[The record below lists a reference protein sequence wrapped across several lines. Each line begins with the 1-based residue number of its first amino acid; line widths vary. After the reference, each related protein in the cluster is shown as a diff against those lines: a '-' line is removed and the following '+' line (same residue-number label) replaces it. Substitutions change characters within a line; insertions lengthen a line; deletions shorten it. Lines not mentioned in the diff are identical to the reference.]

1 MESPLDGATMTPI
14 LAAANRRRGS
24 MRAARAALRNRR
36 LWAGLALAGALAASV
51 VLVWNRGS
59 DEGEANARVSEPVTS
74 IEAPTPARK
83 RDVRAAPAEAS
94 SAPQG
99 GFARYEDYFNRNYYA
114 TYSYAS
120 PAYAPAD
127 WGRGVT
133 AGAPSAP
140 QSAFTLPSIADLLEP
155 AKLLPN
161 VPLAV
166 PLSGALP
173 DGSRLAPAAMVSVP
187 APPSPIGLLTNN
199 TPFHLFV
206 TSDPVSAASSTAS
219 GAPSL
224 AGSGA
229 GGGSAAGGAVG
240 GVIGTAGS
248 VTGTAG
254 SLLHK

>member
-1 MESPLDGATMTPI
+1 L
-14 LAAANRRRGS
+14 
-24 MRAARAALRNRR
+24 
-36 LWAGLALAGALAASV
+36 AGLALGGALAAIV
-51 VLVWNRGS
+51 VLVWYRGS
-59 DEGEANARVSEPVTS
+59 DQGEANARVSEPVTS
-74 IEAPTPARK
+74 KPVEAPAPARK
-83 RDVRAAPAEAS
+83 RDAGAAPAESS

-99 GFARYEDYFNRNYYA
+99 GFARYEDYFKRNYYA

-127 WGRGVT
+127 WSRGAP
-133 AGAPSAP
+133 AGAPAVP

-161 VPLAV
+161 VPLAM
-166 PLSGALP
+166 PSTGALP
-173 DGSRLAPAAMVSVP
+173 DVSRLAPAVTVSVP
-187 APPSPIGLLTNN
+187 APSTPIGLLTNN

-224 AGSGA
+224 AWSGA
-229 GGGSAAGGAVG
+229 GGGSAGGAVG
-240 GVIGTAGS
+240 GVTATAGS

>member
-1 MESPLDGATMTPI
+1 
-14 LAAANRRRGS
+14 
-24 MRAARAALRNRR
+24 MRVVRAALRNRR
-36 LWAGLALAGALAASV
+36 LWAGLALGGALATVV

-74 IEAPTPARK
+74 KPIETPAPARK
-83 RDVRAAPAEAS
+83 RDVGAAPAESS
-94 SAPQG
+94 SAPQPD
-99 GFARYEDYFNRNYYA
+99 FARYEDYFNRNYYA

-127 WGRGVT
+127 WGRGVP

-140 QSAFTLPSIADLLEP
+140 QSAFTLPSIADLLGP

-161 VPLAV
+161 VPLAM
-166 PLSGALP
+166 PSTGALP
-173 DGSRLAPAAMVSVP
+173 DVSRLAPAATVSVP
-187 APPSPIGLLTNN
+187 VPSSPIGLLTNN

-219 GAPSL
+219 GAPSV
-224 AGSGA
+224 AWSGA
-229 GGGSAAGGAVG
+229 GGGSAGGGAVG
-240 GVIGTAGS
+240 GVTGTAGS

>member
-1 MESPLDGATMTPI
+1 
-14 LAAANRRRGS
+14 
-24 MRAARAALRNRR
+24 MRAASAAFRNRR
-36 LWAGLALAGALAASV
+36 LWAGLALGALGALAM
-51 VLVWNRGS
+51 LVWNRGS
-59 DEGEANARVSEPVTS
+59 DEGEANARVSDPVTS
-74 IEAPTPARK
+74 KPIEATPRARK
-83 RDVRAAPAEAS
+83 LDAGAAPAES
-94 SAPQG
+94 SAAPQA

-127 WGRGVT
+127 WGRGVP
-133 AGAPSAP
+133 AGVPSLP
-140 QSAFTLPSIADLLEP
+140 QSTFTLPSIADLLEP

-166 PLSGALP
+166 PSAAALP
-173 DGSRLAPAAMVSVP
+173 DASRLAPAAIVSMP

-206 TSDPVSAASSTAS
+206 TSDPVSAAASTAS
-219 GAPSL
+219 GAPSV
-224 AGSGA
+224 ASSGA

-240 GVIGTAGS
+240 GVTGTAGS

>member
-1 MESPLDGATMTPI
+1 
-14 LAAANRRRGS
+14 

-36 LWAGLALAGALAASV
+36 LLAGLALGGALAAIAM
-51 VLVWNRGS
+51 LVWNRGS
-59 DEGEANARVSEPVTS
+59 DEGGANARVSEPVTS
-74 IEAPTPARK
+74 KPIEAPAPARK
-83 RDVRAAPAEAS
+83 LDVGAAPAEPS

-127 WGRGVT
+127 WGRGAP

-161 VPLAV
+161 VPLTV
-166 PLSGALP
+166 PSTAELA
-173 DGSRLAPAAMVSVP
+173 DGSRLAPAATVSVP
-187 APPSPIGLLTNN
+187 APSSPIGLLTNN

-219 GAPSL
+219 GAPSV
-224 AGSGA
+224 AWSGA

-240 GVIGTAGS
+240 GVTGTAGS

>member
-1 MESPLDGATMTPI
+1 
-14 LAAANRRRGS
+14 

-36 LWAGLALAGALAASV
+36 LWAGFVLGGSLAAIV
-51 VLVWNRGS
+51 VLVWYRAS
-59 DEGEANARVSEPVTS
+59 HEGEANARVSEPVTS
-74 IEAPTPARK
+74 KPIETPAPARK
-83 RDVRAAPAEAS
+83 RDLGAAPAESS

-127 WGRGVT
+127 WGRGAP
-133 AGAPSAP
+133 AGAPSVP

-166 PLSGALP
+166 PSTAALP
-173 DGSRLAPAAMVSVP
+173 DVSRLAPAATVTVP
-187 APPSPIGLLTNN
+187 APFSPIGLLTNN

-224 AGSGA
+224 AWSGA
-229 GGGSAAGGAVG
+229 GGGSAAGGAVS
-240 GVIGTAGS
+240 GVTGIAGS

-254 SLLHK
+254 SLLRK

>member
-1 MESPLDGATMTPI
+1 
-14 LAAANRRRGS
+14 
-24 MRAARAALRNRR
+24 MRAASAALRNRR
-36 LWAGLALAGALAASV
+36 LWAGLALGGALAAV
-51 VLVWNRGS
+51 VALVWNRAS
-59 DEGEANARVSEPVTS
+59 REGEANARVSEPVTS
-74 IEAPTPARK
+74 KPIEAPARK
-83 RDVRAAPAEAS
+83 LDAGAAPAES
-94 SAPQG
+94 SAAPQA
-99 GFARYEDYFNRNYYA
+99 GFARYQDYFNRNYSA

-127 WGRGVT
+127 WGRGAP
-133 AGAPSAP
+133 AGTPVP

-161 VPLAV
+161 VPLAM
-166 PLSGALP
+166 PSTGALP
-173 DGSRLAPAAMVSVP
+173 DVSRLAPAATVSVP
-187 APPSPIGLLTNN
+187 TPSTPIVLLTNN

-224 AGSGA
+224 AWSGA
-229 GGGSAAGGAVG
+229 GGGSAGGAVG
-240 GVIGTAGS
+240 GVTATAGS